1 MKKVLST
8 AALLA
13 MLTVSACSNQSTDT
27 KPVPQNEATNAT
39 QQASGTNGSD
49 SSAAKTEA
57 PAENASN
64 QTSDKL
70 ELKKVLSD
78 KVEILIPKGFDIMSE
93 EMAKVKYPSENRPT
107 LIYTDAEGSIN
118 VAFNHTATP
127 IQDGQIKELKDQMK
141 QMFEGLYPDA
151 TWYKD
156 EVTQINGKN
165 VGYFELL
172 TPAADTKVYNLIF
185 FTELDGKLLMT
196 TFNCTEQQMDEWK
209 PLAQQI
215 LQSYKVN

>member
-13 MLTVSACSNQSTDT
+13 MLTVSACSNQSTDA
-27 KPVPQNEATNAT
+27 KPTAQNEATTAS
-39 QQASGTNGSD
+39 QQASGTNGTD
-49 SSAAKTEA
+49 SAKTDA
-57 PAENASN
+57 PTENASN
-64 QTSDKL
+64 QTASDKL
-70 ELKKVLSD
+70 EAKKVLSD

-93 EMAKVKYPSENRPT
+93 EMAKVKYPGENRPT
-107 LIYTDAEGSIN
+107 LIYTDADGSVN
-118 VAFNHTATP
+118 LAFNHTPTP
-127 IQDGQIKELKDQMK
+127 VQDSQIKELKDQMK
-141 QMFEGLYPDA
+141 QVFEQGYPDA

-165 VGYFELL
+165 VGVFELL

-185 FTELDGKLLMT
+185 FTELDGKLLMM
-196 TFNCTEQQMDEWK
+196 TFNCTDKLMDEWK